1 MQPRLGLLFLAT
13 AVTAAHASARPLS
26 IDEAAGLQVGFAE
39 ADITPKLGSKPVY
52 MAGFGQN
59 RQAQSVHDLLRARAV
74 VLKHGDSKL
83 ALVSVDL
90 VGFFNENV
98 RHVRARLSGFA
109 YVLVSSTHNHEGPDT
124 LGLWGPNPLHSGVDA
139 AYMKHVEG
147 QIVRAVNEAERA
159 CRPTT
164 ARLGTARAPE
174 LLSDGRLPIV
184 KHDEL
189 VAIRFADA
197 RTDAPVGILV
207 QWNCHPE
214 TLGGQNKRL
223 SADFVG
229 YTVRALRDRYHC
241 PVLYLTG
248 TVGGLMTS
256 LGVEVK
262 DDNGKPL
269 ADGTFEK
276 TERYG
281 GLLAGLAD
289 RALTGAKP
297 VRLTPFRARTRS
309 FFLPLDN
316 RQYLIGRQIGVLQRE
331 AFLWAGDP
339 YHAAPADPK
348 EFKKHLAMR
357 TEVGWLRLGE
367 LDVAAIP
374 GEIYPELVLDKV
386 EDPPDPGADFPNAPV
401 EPAIYKQLRGPYRML
416 IGLANDEIG
425 YIIPKRQWDVKPPY
439 CYGRKSPQ
447 YGEGNSVGP
456 ETAPLLC
463 RVFKEMVDEPS
474 RPAEARHDVIL
485 LWPEGAPGALGKE
498 DRDKPSLTVYLPA
511 DKANGAAVVVCP
523 GGGYGAL
530 AMDHE
535 GKQIAEWLNARGVA
549 AFILK
554 YRLGPRYHH
563 PAPMHDV
570 QRALRTV
577 RARAEEWHV
586 NAKRIGVWGFS
597 AGGHLA
603 STAATHFDKGK
614 ADAQDPV
621 ERVSCRPDFAIL
633 AYPVITMEKPYTHM
647 GSRNNLLG
655 QNPEARL
662 VEKMSNEK
670 QVTAETPPTFLFHTS
685 TDTAVPPENSALFY
699 LALRK
704 HHVPAEL
711 HIFAEGPHG
720 VGLAQRF
727 PALRGWPDLLA
738 TWMKDRVLLK

>member
-1 MQPRLGLLFLAT
+1 MKCRSLSLAVVAGFWFLVGGAAPRLH
-13 AVTAAHASARPLS
+13 AA
-26 IDEAAGLQVGFAE
+26 EAALQVGFAE
-39 ADITPKLGSKPVY
+39 TDITPKLGGKPVY

-59 RQAQSVHDLLRARAV
+59 RQAQSVHDPLRARAV

-281 GLLAGLAD
+281 RLVGELAD
-289 RALTGAKP
+289 RSLAKAKP
-297 VRLTPFRARTRS
+297 VTLTPIEVRS
-309 FFLPLDN
+309 REVFVPQDN
-316 RQYLIGRQIGVLQRE
+316 DGYKLLRRLGVLKRE
-331 AFLWAGDP
+331 AFLWKDDP
-339 YHAAPADPK
+339 CKAEFADAN
-348 EFKKHLAMR
+348 EFKKRLCMK
-357 TEVGWLRLGE
+357 TEVAYLRLGD

-386 EDPPDPGADFPNAPV
+386 QDPPDPGADFPKAPI
-401 EPAIYKQLRGPYRML
+401 EPAIYKQLKGKHRML

-425 YIIPKRQWDVKPPY
+425 YIIPKRQWDVKPPF
-439 CYGRKSPQ
+439 CYGLKKAQ
-447 YGEGNSVGP
+447 YGEINSVGP
-456 ETAPLLC
+456 ETAPILC
-463 RVFKEMVDEPS
+463 
-474 RPAEARHDVIL
+474 
-485 LWPEGAPGALGKE
+485 
-498 DRDKPSLTVYLPA
+498 T
-511 DKANGAAVVVCP
+511 
-523 GGGYGAL
+523 
-530 AMDHE
+530 
-535 GKQIAEWLNARGVA
+535 
-549 AFILK
+549 AF
-554 YRLGPRYHH
+554 
-563 PAPMHDV
+563 
-570 QRALRTV
+570 
-577 RARAEEWHV
+577 
-586 NAKRIGVWGFS
+586 
-597 AGGHLA
+597 
-603 STAATHFDKGK
+603 
-614 ADAQDPV
+614 
-621 ERVSCRPDFAIL
+621 
-633 AYPVITMEKPYTHM
+633 
-647 GSRNNLLG
+647 
-655 QNPEARL
+655 
-662 VEKMSNEK
+662 
-670 QVTAETPPTFLFHTS
+670 
-685 TDTAVPPENSALFY
+685 
-699 LALRK
+699 
-704 HHVPAEL
+704 AEL
-711 HIFAEGPHG
+711 VKE
-720 VGLAQRF
+720 
-727 PALRGWPDLLA
+727 
-738 TWMKDRVLLK
+738 KK